1 MSYINYSTNYI
12 KEFLFALRYV
22 QNEEADASI
31 SSLTFQGF
39 LCARKGLYQQAINAF
54 TSACKQCEPGEDRDK
69 LYTNLGY
76 LYLKLNQPEQA
87 VSALNTVAHATFKPI
102 IGLALAYFRSRHLQ
116 ESYSIYN
123 SVLSSVVGNDDEKAA
138 PILVAMASMV
148 YEFQGETDT
157 KTLLYQW

>member
-1 MSYINYSTNYI
+1 M
-12 KEFLFALRYV
+12 
-22 QNEEADASI
+22 QNEETDASI
-31 SSLTFQGF
+31 ASLTFQGF
-39 LCARKGLYQQAINAF
+39 LCARKKLYQQAINAF
-54 TSACKQCEPGEDRDK
+54 TKACKQCEPGEDRDK

-76 LYLKLNQPEQA
+76 LYLNLDQPEQA

-123 SVLSSVVGNDDEKAA
+123 SVLSSVVGNDDERAA